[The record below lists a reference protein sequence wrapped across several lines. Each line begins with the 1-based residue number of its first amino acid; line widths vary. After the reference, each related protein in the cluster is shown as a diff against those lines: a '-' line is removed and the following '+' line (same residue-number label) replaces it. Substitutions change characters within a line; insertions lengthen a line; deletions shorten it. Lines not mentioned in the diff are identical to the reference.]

1 MAEVVGL
8 IARRITRASDPKTT
22 ARPASELAAEAG
34 RTITAAGLG
43 ATEVLRIFEDV
54 LVPATRAQDDPY
66 NLAYVPA
73 APTKAARAFD
83 AAVSSFNIF
92 AGIWE
97 AGAGAI
103 FAENEAL
110 GWLIELLGWPE
121 SAGGCFV
128 SGGTIGNL
136 SALVAARSYVRR
148 QRGHDAARAILCTV
162 DAHSSIIAAA
172 RVMDV
177 EVIVVEEDDRG
188 HLTGPA
194 ARAALAEHPEVF
206 AVVASAGTTNGGV
219 VDDIADLADVCTQFD
234 VWLHVDGAYGGA
246 GLAAPSVRWR
256 YDGIERAHS
265 FIVDPHKWL
274 FAPYDCCALVY
285 RDVALARAAHAQHA
299 SYLDV
304 IDREVWNPT
313 DLAVHLSRRARGLP
327 FWFSLAV
334 HGTDRYTEAIEQ
346 TLTTARAIA
355 DGIRTVPT
363 LELVARAGAVGAHL
377 RAARMDRRR
386 LSPLVHAPGAR
397 GSHPVSADCVA
408 GANDVAPRPGQ
419 PGHPSRPRDR
429 HPARDDRPGS
439 SLSRSGVVGTA
450 AQTAASRGVNGRYC
464 RPLGAAGFA
473 RAFEETL
480 SGGSTM
486 FVRAGVRCDRRAD
499 GGPYLRPH
507 PASSS
512 RGSVPT
518 NCCRK

>member
-1 MAEVVGL
+1 MEPEVWGDESEIVAEVVGL

-22 ARPASELAAEAG
+22 ARPASELAGEAG

-43 ATEVLRIFEDV
+43 ATEALRIFEDV

-83 AAVSSFNIF
+83 AVVSSFNIF

-110 GWLIELLGWPE
+110 RWLIELLGWPD

-148 QRGHDAARAILCTV
+148 QRGHDAARAILCTF

-177 EVIVVEEDDRG
+177 EVIVAEEDERG

-194 ARAALAEHPEVF
+194 ARAALDEHPEVF

-219 VDDIADLADVCTQFD
+219 VDDIADIADVCTQFD

-256 YDGIERAHS
+256 FDGIERAHS

-274 FAPYDCCALVY
+274 FAPYDCCALIY
-285 RDVALARAAHAQHA
+285 RDVALAQAAHAQHA
-299 SYLDV
+299 SYLDAV
-304 IDREVWNPT
+304 NREVWNPA

-334 HGTDRYTEAIEQ
+334 HGTDRYIAAIEQ
-346 TLTTARAIA
+346 TLSTARAIA

-363 LELVARAGAVGAHL
+363 LDLLLEPELSVLIFERPGWTDEDYHRWSTRLAQEGLILCVPTVWQGRTTLRLALVNPAT
-377 RAARMDRRR
+377 RAAHVIDILRETT
-386 LSPLVHAPGAR
+386 AP
-397 GSHPVSADCVA
+397 D
-408 GANDVAPRPGQ
+408 Q
-419 PGHPSRPRDR
+419 P
-429 HPARDDRPGS
+429 
-439 SLSRSGVVGTA
+439 
-450 AQTAASRGVNGRYC
+450 
-464 RPLGAAGFA
+464 
-473 RAFEETL
+473 
-480 SGGSTM
+480 
-486 FVRAGVRCDRRAD
+486 
-499 GGPYLRPH
+499 
-507 PASSS
+507 
-512 RGSVPT
+512 
-518 NCCRK
+518 

>member
-1 MAEVVGL
+1 MEPEVWGDESEIVAEVVGL

-34 RTITAAGLG
+34 RTITGAGLG
-43 ATEVLRIFEDV
+43 ATEALRIFEDV

-110 GWLIELLGWPE
+110 GWLIELLGWPD

-136 SALVAARSYVRR
+136 SALIAARSYVRR
-148 QRGHDAARAILCTV
+148 QRGHDAARAILCTF

-177 EVIVVEEDDRG
+177 EVIVVEEDERG

-194 ARAALAEHPEVF
+194 ARAALAKHPEVF

-219 VDDIADLADVCTQFD
+219 VDDIADIADVCTQFD

-246 GLAAPSVRWR
+246 GLASPSVRWR
-256 YDGIERAHS
+256 FDGIERAHS

-274 FAPYDCCALVY
+274 FGPFDCCALVY
-285 RDVALARAAHAQHA
+285 RDPAIARRAHTQHA
-299 SYLDV
+299 GYLDV
-304 IDREVWNPT
+304 VNVESEWNPS
-313 DLAVHLSRRARGLP
+313 DYALHLSRRARGLP
-327 FWFSLAV
+327 FWFSLAA
-334 HGTDRYTEAIEQ
+334 HGSDAYRDAIES
-346 TLTTARAIA
+346 TLAVARDAA
-355 DGIRTVPT
+355 QEIRNRSH
-363 LELVARAGAVGAHL
+363 LELLVEPDLSVL
-377 RAARMDRRR
+377 VFRRIGWDADDYEAWSKR
-386 LSPLVHAPGAR
+386 LLAEGYAFVTPSTHR
-397 GSHPVSADCVA
+397 GEPCTRFAIVNPRTTVSDLTGILA
-408 GANDVAPRPGQ
+408 
-419 PGHPSRPRDR
+419 
-429 HPARDDRPGS
+429 
-439 SLSRSGVVGTA
+439 
-450 AQTAASRGVNGRYC
+450 
-464 RPLGAAGFA
+464 
-473 RAFEETL
+473 
-480 SGGSTM
+480 TM
-486 FVRAGVRCDRRAD
+486 V
-499 GGPYLRPH
+499 
-507 PASSS
+507 
-512 RGSVPT
+512 
-518 NCCRK
+518 

>member
-1 MAEVVGL
+1 MVQLDTSGLNAGADTPEDDAPIAEDVWGDESQIVAEVVGL
-8 IARRITRASDPKTT
+8 ISRRMTRASDPKTT

-43 ATEVLRIFEDV
+43 ATEVLRVFEDI
-54 LVPATRAQDDPY
+54 LAPATRAQDDPY
-66 NLAYVPA
+66 NLAYIPA
-73 APTKAARAFD
+73 APTRAARAFD

-110 GWLIELLGWPE
+110 AWLTELLGWPAT
-121 SAGGCFV
+121 AGGCFV
-128 SGGTIGNL
+128 SGGTVGNL

-148 QRGHDAARAILCTV
+148 QRGRDAARAILCTV
-162 DAHSSIIAAA
+162 DAHSSIVAAA

-194 ARAALAEHPEVF
+194 TRAVLAEHPEVF

-219 VDDIADLADVCTQFD
+219 VDDIADLADVSAEFD

-246 GLAAPSVRWR
+246 GLAAPSVRGR

-274 FAPYDCCALVY
+274 FAPYDCCALLY

-327 FWFSLAV
+327 LWFSLAV

-346 TLTTARAIA
+346 TLAAARAVA
-355 DGIRTVPT
+355 DGIRGVPSLRLL
-363 LELVARAGAVGAHL
+363 LEPE
-377 RAARMDRRR
+377 
-386 LSPLVHAPGAR
+386 LSVLIFE
-397 GSHPVSADCVA
+397 
-408 GANDVAPRPGQ
+408 RPGWTDDDYHRWSTRLAHEGLILCLPTVWQ
-419 PGHPSRPRDR
+419 GRTALRLALVNPATHPEHVIDILRET
-429 HPARDDRPGS
+429 
-439 SLSRSGVVGTA
+439 TA
-450 AQTAASRGVNGRYC
+450 AE
-464 RPLGAAGFA
+464 RP
-473 RAFEETL
+473 
-480 SGGSTM
+480 
-486 FVRAGVRCDRRAD
+486 
-499 GGPYLRPH
+499 
-507 PASSS
+507 
-512 RGSVPT
+512 
-518 NCCRK
+518 